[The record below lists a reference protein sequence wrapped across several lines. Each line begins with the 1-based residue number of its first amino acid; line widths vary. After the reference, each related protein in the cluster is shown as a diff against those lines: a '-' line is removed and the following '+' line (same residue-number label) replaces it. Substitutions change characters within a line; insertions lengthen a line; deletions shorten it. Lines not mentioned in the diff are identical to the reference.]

1 MRYTQDVFPK
11 EDIVMSRAIGNKGED
26 FAVKFL
32 EDKGCKI
39 IARNYYI
46 RGGEIDII
54 FTDDDTTVFC
64 EVKQR
69 ASNKFGVPSQ
79 AVDIHKQ
86 RRLCKAALDYSCKNK
101 NLDENYRFDIIEI
114 IDKYVN
120 HIINAFEFIEPK

>member
-1 MRYTQDVFPK
+1 
-11 EDIVMSRAIGNKGED
+11 MSRAIGNKGED
-26 FAVKFL
+26 LAAKFL
-32 EDKGCKI
+32 EDKGFAI

-54 FTDDDTTVFC
+54 FADGDTTVFC

-69 ASNKFGVPSQ
+69 ASKSFGDPSQ
-79 AVDIHKQ
+79 AVYIHKQ
-86 RRLCKAALDYSCKNK
+86 SRICKAPLDYSYKNK

-120 HIINAFEFIEPK
+120 HIENAFEFIEPK

>member
-1 MRYTQDVFPK
+1 
-11 EDIVMSRAIGNKGED
+11 MSRAIGNKGED
-26 FAVKFL
+26 LAVKFL
-32 EDKGCKI
+32 EDKGLSI
-39 IARNYYI
+39 IARNYYM

-54 FTDDDTTVFC
+54 FADGDTTVFC

-69 ASNKFGVPSQ
+69 ASSKFGEPSQ

-86 RRLCKAALDYSCKNK
+86 RKICKAALDYSVKNK

-120 HIINAFEFIEPK
+120 HIENAFEFIEPK